1 MRTELSTC
9 DFTYVVIG
17 RTSHK
22 LVLALYI
29 QGFPLF
35 LPRPTSSGVCVWVLS
50 RSVMSDSLWPR
61 GLWPARLLGPWD
73 FPGKNTGAGYH
84 FPFQQIFPTW
94 GSNPLLTSPA
104 LAGRFFTISAHL
116 GSPGII
122 RQVNITIWPLTLY
135 LGQDPRWTGGVD
147 SKRTQGSNSYS
158 ERVRKTLST
167 HKSNCETHK

>member
-22 LVLALYI
+22 LVLAVYI

-94 GSNPLLTSPA
+94 DQTHFSHLLHW
-104 LAGRFFTISAHL
+104 LAGSLPLVPTWEVPVSLDKLILQFDLWLYTLVKI
-116 GSPGII
+116 PGELVEWTVRELRVAI
-122 RQVNITIWPLTLY
+122 PTLK
-135 LGQDPRWTGGVD
+135 GWEKP
-147 SKRTQGSNSYS
+147 
-158 ERVRKTLST
+158 
-167 HKSNCETHK
+167 